1 MSLKL
6 VDFDPVDYLK
16 TEKAVTEFLKAAKE
30 ESDANHIEQAQLI
43 AERARRRNA
52 HKKRRSTFT
61 KSIRVRIRLIKKFHP
76 GLVLR
81 LFRLAFLF
89 LLQFRNSQ
97 RYRKMTAQ
105 RQIREG
111 TLQF

>member
-61 KSIRVRIRLIKKFHP
+61 KI
-76 GLVLR
+76 
-81 LFRLAFLF
+81 
-89 LLQFRNSQ
+89 NSCSYTFDQ
-97 RYRKMTAQ
+97 EIPSWTRPASFQ
-105 RQIREG
+105 ACFSVPVAISQ
-111 TLQF
+111 